1 MIEVS
6 LYSVPTGSDV
16 NVSMGKCLDRVRYD
30 KEKMG
35 TGVMSF
41 VKGFLKANIQSIE
54 PALGNNK
61 DITEFITSDTAMTT
75 KDLASINYFLAK
87 GGLLV
92 KVVNVTEDEENPTG
106 PSAETAEWNIIDY
119 NFIQNEY
126 PTAVKII
133 PGTGMDVVSVLKQV
147 VDNSDL
153 FDPSKFGEDIKNPLK
168 ETVRRL
174 ELAKEKLGRIEPGLA
189 TKIYEILEQ
198 TGFKVFLATG
208 E

>member
-1 MIEVS
+1 MIHN
-6 LYSVPTGSDV
+6 L
-16 NVSMGKCLDRVRYD
+16 
-30 KEKMG
+30 
-35 TGVMSF
+35 
-41 VKGFLKANIQSIE
+41 
-54 PALGNNK
+54 
-61 DITEFITSDTAMTT
+61 
-75 KDLASINYFLAK
+75 
-87 GGLLV
+87 
-92 KVVNVTEDEENPTG
+92 
-106 PSAETAEWNIIDY
+106 NIIDY